1 VLLVRDN
8 RKNFLPRCNLVAQLV
23 LKQENDHGHFP
34 ARRLLEWELFGVCFV
49 SLHLHVYMYMLASG
63 HGCRCASMWS
73 HGVAAAIHDSMP
85 HRLDPAEGC
94 HPDRVGSTSSV
105 GINGGAPVEDAGFS
119 AQQASTPETSVT
131 GFRGDAHEDVFGCL
145 ARGARGSHQPPVV
158 KHFPSGGF
166 AQWTSPGPVD
176 MQVVP
181 RSPCALQN
189 IRGKGSVRCGGCAS
203 SIVWHRTSRCR
214 AKHKQPLQLR
224 PTPQPEVEEEILEG
238 FEKGK
243 AGRVPENRCG
253 GSFTTEHRA

>member
-1 VLLVRDN
+1 VRDKLRQHKGEQGISLERARNSSPVDQSSPVDRIVLLVRDN

-119 AQQASTPETSVT
+119 AQQASKPETSVT

-145 ARGARGSHQPPVV
+145 GVGLGAL
-158 KHFPSGGF
+158 
-166 AQWTSPGPVD
+166 TSP
-176 MQVVP
+176 
-181 RSPCALQN
+181 L
-189 IRGKGSVRCGGCAS
+189 
-203 SIVWHRTSRCR
+203 
-214 AKHKQPLQLR
+214 L
-224 PTPQPEVEEEILEG
+224 
-238 FEKGK
+238 
-243 AGRVPENRCG
+243 
-253 GSFTTEHRA
+253 